1 MLKLIFVTL
10 LGLIGS
16 TARPQT
22 IIQLTEQLALD
33 AQKLASIKST
43 LQDMYRGYAELQQG
57 YTRIRDLAKDNF
69 NLHEAF
75 LDALWVLSPAVRSD
89 PRLAEILNMEYRIV
103 AAYQVASA
111 GIGSS
116 PVWTAAELSYITG
129 TFSALLSRSMQVV
142 EELTMISTDNEL
154 RMSDAQRLQALDR
167 MDTEIKEELVFMER
181 FDNDLTIEAARRNQE
196 SNDINTLKSLYG
208 LPN

>member
-1 MLKLIFVTL
+1 MLKLIFITL
-10 LGLIGS
+10 FGLMAP

-43 LQDMYRGYAELQQG
+43 LQDMYRGYEDLQNG

-75 LDALWVLSPAVRSD
+75 LDALWVLSPAVRGD
-89 PRLAEILNMEYRIV
+89 PRLAEIVNTEYRIV
-103 AAYQVASA
+103 AAYQAATTS
-111 GIGSS
+111 IGSN
-116 PVWTAAELSYITG
+116 PVWTAQELSYITG

-142 EELTMISTDNEL
+142 EELTMVSTDNEL
-154 RMSDAQRLQALDR
+154 RMSDAQRLQSLDR
-167 MDTEIKEELVFMER
+167 MDSEIKEELTFMER
-181 FDNDLTIEAARRNQE
+181 FDNELAIEAARRNQE

>member
-1 MLKLIFVTL
+1 MLKVIFFTL
-10 LGLIGS
+10 LGLTAS

-43 LQDMYRGYAELQQG
+43 LQEMYRGYEDLQQG

-69 NLHEAF
+69 NIHEAF

-103 AAYQVASA
+103 AGYKAATA
-111 GIGSS
+111 GIGAN
-116 PVWTAAELSYITG
+116 PVWSVQELNYITG

-167 MDTEIKEELVFMER
+167 MDSEIKEELAFMER
-181 FDNDLTIEAARRNQE
+181 FNNELAIEAARRNQE